1 MARRSAG
8 WSGLSRT
15 GAPAQP
21 KDLQVLAMTRKNV
34 RRSRGR
40 AFHVK
45 LFLEAWIASQISTL
59 IDADLP
65 QKPRRGMQKR
75 RKKLPFDGCF
85 GASMIDSIK

>member
-15 GAPAQP
+15 GAHAHP
-21 KDLQVLAMTRKNV
+21 KDLQAPAMTRNNF
-34 RRSRGR
+34 RRSRGWT
-40 AFHVK
+40 FHVK

-59 IDADLP
+59 IGVDFP

-75 RKKLPFDGCF
+75 RKKLPFDGHF